1 MLRKSIFISIA
12 MLTFA
17 ALGLAQTSWL
27 DRPMGR
33 NWNAGATDVPQA
45 PRTLVAIEA
54 RCRESIRTPDSLADR
69 AVTRAGWS
77 LFGASQTF
85 GQVTVVSAMAS
96 TDAQCRPII
105 YNYFVFAN
113 NRFAGT
119 LSPDPM
125 NSRADGSLIDVNLF
139 SETAISA
146 EFARYRASDPASSP
160 SQRSIVNY
168 RINRERNIVDA
179 RNVNTVAGCPEVD
192 DGGISTQ
199 DNVVSGTVTYRP
211 QRPLPAGA
219 VLSVRLVDVS
229 RQGGASDSIAQDRID
244 VGGKQ
249 APFSFDLAYER
260 NRVQERN
267 RYAIQAEI
275 RDGERLLYTT
285 DTSVPVITQ
294 GNPRSVE
301 ITLVSVGGGGG
312 GGNRQNVIRGSVSY
326 RQRIALGPNSE
337 ARVWLVDS
345 GDANGRPVAETTV
358 QFGNRQVPLDFEL
371 PYEMRDINRQRNY
384 EVWAEIRTGG
394 QVRFRTERGVAVT
407 LRGFQTENVEL
418 VLVPSRPVVEPITG
432 QNFDLSKLGAGSL
445 QVQGGSTMFLIGANV
460 DVRSNGDASVRL
472 SRLGGS
478 MTFSGKLTYF
488 DSSTMRITVESSGN
502 ANASGEFEVRY
513 NGRTLGA
520 ITSRDLVLD
529 GQNVTVRF

>member
-1 MLRKSIFISIA
+1 MFKKLIIISLVIF
-12 MLTFA
+12 
-17 ALGLAQTSWL
+17 ALAGITLAQTSWL

-33 NWNAGATDVPQA
+33 NWNAGDNNVPQA
-45 PRTLVAIEA
+45 PRVLVPISE
-54 RCRESIRTPDSLADR
+54 RCRDQVRTPDSLADR

-77 LFGASQTF
+77 LFGASQSF
-85 GQVTVVSAMAS
+85 GQVTVVGGMAS
-96 TDAQCRPII
+96 TDAQCRPTQ
-105 YNYFVFAN
+105 YNYFVFFN

-119 LSPDPM
+119 LSPDM
-125 NSRADGSLIDVNLF
+125 MISRTDGSVVDVNLL
-139 SETAISA
+139 SETNLSA
-146 EFARYRASDPASSP
+146 EFARYRASDAMCCP
-160 SQRSIVNY
+160 SQRSIVAY
-168 RINRERNIVDA
+168 RINRERNLVDA
-179 RNVNTVAGCPEVD
+179 RTVNTVAGCPEA

-211 QRPLPAGA
+211 QRPLPANA
-219 VLSVRLVDVS
+219 VLAVRLVDVS
-229 RQGGASDSIAQDRID
+229 RQGGSAETVAEDRID
-244 VGGKQ
+244 VGGRQ

-275 RDGERLLYTT
+275 RDGDRLLYTT
-285 DTSVPVITQ
+285 DSSIPVITQ

-312 GGNRQNVIRGSVSY
+312 GNRQNVIRGSVTY

-345 GDANGRPVAETTV
+345 GDPNGRPVAETTV

-394 QVRFRTERGVAVT
+394 QVRFRSERGVPVT

-418 VLVPSRPVVEPITG
+418 VVVAARPAIEPITG

-478 MTFSGKLTYF
+478 VTFSGKLTYF
-488 DSSTMRITVESSGN
+488 DSSTMRITVENSGN
-502 ANASGEFEVRY
+502 ANASGEIEVRY

-520 ITSRDLVLD
+520 ITARDLVLD

>member
-1 MLRKSIFISIA
+1 MFKISIFLSIA
-12 MLTFA
+12 ILAFA
-17 ALGLAQTSWL
+17 GLCSAQSSWL

-33 NWNAGATDVPQA
+33 NWNAGVTDVPQA
-45 PRTLVAIEA
+45 PRVLVAISE
-54 RCRESIRTPDSLADR
+54 RCRDQIRTPDSLSDR

-85 GQVTVVSAMAS
+85 GQATVTGAMAS
-96 TDAQCRPII
+96 TDVQCRPTQ
-105 YNYFVFAN
+105 YNYFVFVN

-119 LSPDPM
+119 LSPDM
-125 NSRADGSLIDVNLF
+125 MISRTDSSIVDVNLL
-139 SETAISA
+139 SETAITA
-146 EFARYRASDPASSP
+146 EFARYRSSDPASSP
-160 SQRSIVNY
+160 SQRSVVIY

-179 RNVNTVAGCPEVD
+179 RGVNTVAGCPIVD
-192 DGGISTQ
+192 DGISTQ

-211 QRPLPAGA
+211 QRPLTANA
-219 VLSVRLVDVS
+219 VLLVRLVDVS
-229 RQGGASDSIAQDRID
+229 RQGGPADTIAEDRID
-244 VGGKQ
+244 VGGRQ

-285 DTSVPVITQ
+285 DTSIPVITQ

-312 GGNRQNVIRGSVSY
+312 FGNRQNVIRGSVTY
-326 RQRIALGPNSE
+326 RQRIALGANSD

-345 GDANGRPVAETTV
+345 GDPNGRPVAETTV

-384 EVWAEIRTGG
+384 EVWAEIRTGA
-394 QVRFRTERGVAVT
+394 QVRFRTERGTAVT
-407 LRGFQTENVEL
+407 LRGNQTENLEL
-418 VLVPSRPVVEPITG
+418 VLVLARPLIEPITG
-432 QNFDLSKLGAGSL
+432 QNLDLSKLGAGSL
-445 QVQGGSTMFLIGANV
+445 QIEGGSTMFLIGANV
-460 DVRSNGDASVRL
+460 IVRTNGDASVRL

-478 MTFSGKLTYF
+478 VTFSGKLTFF
-488 DSSTMRITVESSGN
+488 DSSTMRISVESSGN
-502 ANASGEFEVRY
+502 ANASGEIEVRY
-513 NGRTLGA
+513 NGRSLGA
-520 ITSRDLVLD
+520 ISSRDLVLD

>member
-1 MLRKSIFISIA
+1 MFRKTFILSIVILAFA
-12 MLTFA
+12 GLTF
-17 ALGLAQTSWL
+17 AQTSWL

-33 NWNAGATDVPQA
+33 NWNAGDSNVPQA
-45 PRTLVAIEA
+45 PRVLVAINE
-54 RCRESIRTPDSLADR
+54 RCRDQVRTPDSLADR

-77 LFGASQTF
+77 LFGASQSF
-85 GQVTVVSAMAS
+85 GQVTVVGGMAS
-96 TDAQCRPII
+96 TDAQCRPTQ
-105 YNYFVFAN
+105 YNYFVFMN
-113 NRFAGT
+113 DRFAGT
-119 LSPDPM
+119 LSPDM
-125 NSRADGSLIDVNLF
+125 MTSRTDGSITDVNLL
-139 SETAISA
+139 SAAAISA

-160 SQRSIVNY
+160 SQRSVVNY
-168 RINRERNIVDA
+168 RLNRERNIIDA
-179 RNVNTVAGCPEVD
+179 RNVNTVAGCPEV

-211 QRPLPAGA
+211 LRPLPANA
-219 VLSVRLVDVS
+219 VLTVRLVDVS
-229 RQGGASDSIAQDRID
+229 RQGGSTETVAEDRLD
-244 VGGKQ
+244 VGGRQ

-267 RYAIQAEI
+267 RYAILAEI

-301 ITLVSVGGGGG
+301 VTLVSVGGGGG
-312 GGNRQNVIRGSVSY
+312 PRQNVLRGSVTY
-326 RQRIALGPNSE
+326 RQRIALGPNSD

-345 GDANGRPVAETTV
+345 GDSNGRPVAETTV
-358 QFGNRQVPLDFEL
+358 QFGNRQVPIDFEL

-384 EVWAEIRTGG
+384 EVWAEIRSGG
-394 QVRFRTERGVAVT
+394 QVRFRSERGTPVT
-407 LRGFQTENVEL
+407 LRGQNQTETIEL
-418 VLVPSRPVVEPITG
+418 VVVPARPAIEPITG

-445 QVQGGSTMFLIGANV
+445 QIEGGSTMFLIGANV
-460 DVRSNGDASVRL
+460 VVRSTGDASVRL

-478 MTFSGKLTYF
+478 ITLSGKLTFF
-488 DSSTMRITVESSGN
+488 DANTMRITVESSGN
-502 ANASGEFEVRY
+502 ANASGEIEVRY
-513 NGRTLGA
+513 NARSLGS

>member
-1 MLRKSIFISIA
+1 MLRKFLFMSIA
-12 MLTFA
+12 VFA
-17 ALGLAQTSWL
+17 FAGLGLAQTSWL

-33 NWNAGATDVPQA
+33 NWNAGDGNVPQA
-45 PRTLVAIEA
+45 PRVLVAISE
-54 RCRESIRTPDSLADR
+54 RCREQIRTPDSLADR

-85 GQVTVVSAMAS
+85 GQVTVVAGMAS
-96 TDAQCRPII
+96 TDGMCRPTI
-105 YNYFVFAN
+105 YNYFVFVN

-119 LSPDPM
+119 LSPDAM
-125 NSRADGSLIDVNLF
+125 NSRTDASLMEVELR
-139 SETAISA
+139 SETAITG
-146 EFARYRASDPASSP
+146 EFARYRTSDALCCP
-160 SQRSIVNY
+160 SQRSVVNY
-168 RINRERNIVDA
+168 RINRERNVVDA
-179 RNVNTVAGCPEVD
+179 RSVNTVASCP
-192 DGGISTQ
+192 DGGDISTQ
-199 DNVVSGTVTYRP
+199 DSVVSGTVTYRP
-211 QRPLPAGA
+211 QRPLPANA
-219 VLSVRLVDVS
+219 VLLVRVVDVS
-229 RQGGASDSIAQDRID
+229 RQGGSADTLAEDRID
-244 VGGKQ
+244 VGGRQ
-249 APFSFDLAYER
+249 APFSFDLAYEP

-312 GGNRQNVIRGSVSY
+312 FGNRQNVIRGSLTY
-326 RQRIALGPNSE
+326 RQRIALGANSE

-345 GDANGRPVAETTV
+345 GDPNGRPVAETTV
-358 QFGNRQVPLDFEL
+358 QFGNRQVPIDFEL
-371 PYEMRDINRQRNY
+371 PYEMRDINRQRSY

-394 QVRFRTERGVAVT
+394 QVRFRTERGTAVT
-407 LRGFQTENVEL
+407 LRGNQTENVEL

-460 DVRSNGDASVRL
+460 DVRSNGDATVRL

-478 MTFSGKLTYF
+478 VMFSGKLTFF
-488 DSSTMRITVESSGN
+488 DAGTMRITVESSGN
-502 ANASGEFEVRY
+502 ANASGEIEVRY
-513 NGRTLGA
+513 NGRSLGA

-529 GQNVTVRF
+529 GQFGTVRF